1 MPAMGLEPIRCCHQQ
16 ILSLPRL
23 PFRHAGKFV
32 SNVSILSQD
41 ISDCKKNFDK
51 ISCNLFLLTKVIIY
65 DNLNTCSRS
74 LYRRVVQEETGSK
87 DDLDMRFEAG
97 EAHMRRKILKKMTSP
112 REDVVRQLKEVR
124 KAEGMTQE
132 HLAELVGTKKSNIS
146 RLESGRYNPSLDFL
160 VKVADGLGKQ
170 ISVKVM

>member
-1 MPAMGLEPIRCCHQQ
+1 M
-16 ILSLPRL
+16 
-23 PFRHAGKFV
+23 
-32 SNVSILSQD
+32 
-41 ISDCKKNFDK
+41 
-51 ISCNLFLLTKVIIY
+51 LTKVIIY
-65 DNLNTCSRS
+65 DNFKTRQLRKFVKNRQKENTREKCIVKRS
-74 LYRRVVQEETGSK
+74 T
-87 DDLDMRFEAG
+87 
-97 EAHMRRKILKKMTSP
+97 TP

-170 ISVKVM
+170 ITVKIMSK

>member
-1 MPAMGLEPIRCCHQQ
+1 MR
-16 ILSLPRL
+16 
-23 PFRHAGKFV
+23 
-32 SNVSILSQD
+32 
-41 ISDCKKNFDK
+41 KN
-51 ISCNLFLLTKVIIY
+51 TV
-65 DNLNTCSRS
+65 
-74 LYRRVVQEETGSK
+74 
-87 DDLDMRFEAG
+87 
-97 EAHMRRKILKKMTSP
+97 TSP

-132 HLAELVGTKKSNIS
+132 LLAELVGTKKSNIS